1 MYHYQ
6 TLAQFAKVNPP
17 SFYTAG
23 YEKLLMEAVEHF
35 NMRSRLAAN
44 PKEILELRVLDA
56 GTLKLVFASENR
68 LNEPQISR
76 SLRVFSMY
84 LIREDAEPSFRHLVT
99 GKRLFRMESSEIEA
113 VEPAPKAM
121 DTPPPACNGLSMAHR
136 LLTLLLADEDD
147 VQAEACVREIEKI
160 LKKWEKSRRAE

>member
-6 TLAQFAKVNPP
+6 TLAQFAKANPP

-44 PKEILELRVLDA
+44 PKEILELSILDA
-56 GTLKLVFASENR
+56 GTLRLVFSSENR

-84 LIREDAEPSFRHLVT
+84 LIREDAEPGFRHLVT
-99 GKRLFRMESSEIEA
+99 GKRLFRMESSELGA
-113 VEPAPKAM
+113 AEPAPQAL
-121 DTPPPACNGLSMAHR
+121 DTLPPACDRLRLAQR
-136 LLTLLLADEDD
+136 LLTLLLAAEGDA
-147 VQAEACVREIEKI
+147 QAEACVRDIESI
-160 LKKWEKSRRAE
+160 LQKWEKSRRAD